1 MDNEENDQ
9 KDQSNQIDMSSLH
22 RAALGARATL
32 SDLSDFM
39 VQKTRDILDDNGYS
53 SSISGAVDAMT
64 GKRLQEMGA
73 LKNIGLEDK
82 LGNRILQTKAV
93 TTGGKIANFVDK
105 YSPLGTAGTTLYG
118 LYKDSTK
125 YSGDSRIWAML
136 LTGAGTLGGVGIGR
150 GFESIGVT
158 TGVVVAGGAFA
169 GKLIGDVTDKVKD
182 ALCIDETKYGS
193 TDIRIPTDQA

>member
-1 MDNEENDQ
+1 MDNDENDQ
-9 KDQSNQIDMSSLH
+9 KDQPNQIDMSSLH

-39 VQKTRDILDDNGYS
+39 VKKTRAILDDNGYS
-53 SSISGAVDAMT
+53 SAISGAVDAMT

-73 LKNIGLEDK
+73 LKNIELEDR

-118 LYKDSTK
+118 LYNDSTK
-125 YSGDSRIWAML
+125 YSGADLRLGMSLTL
-136 LTGAGTLGGVGIGR
+136 LATLSAAVTGNLITKTGFGAPFVLIGGGL
-150 GFESIGVT
+150 
-158 TGVVVAGGAFA
+158 A
-169 GKLIGDVTDKVKD
+169 GKAISDETDAVKAASCTDK
-182 ALCIDETKYGS
+182 TQYGS
-193 TDIRIPTDQA
+193 TDIPPTA

>member
-39 VQKTRDILDDNGYS
+39 VKKTRAILDDNGYS
-53 SSISGAVDAMT
+53 SAISGAVDAMT

-73 LKNIGLEDK
+73 LKNIELHDK

-105 YSPLGTAGTTLYG
+105 YSPLGTAGTTFYG
-118 LYKDSTK
+118 LYNDSSK
-125 YSGDSRIWAML
+125 YSGADLRLAMS
-136 LTGAGTLGGVGIGR
+136 LTALATLGGMATGQQLEAQGLTPAVVLPVGAY
-150 GFESIGVT
+150 V
-158 TGVVVAGGAFA
+158 
-169 GKLIGDVTDKVKD
+169 GKKISDGTDAVKNV
-182 ALCIDETKYGS
+182 LCIDKTKYGS
-193 TDIRIPTDQA
+193 TDIRQPADQA